1 MHIMSM
7 AVPEAS
13 LRLRGWMD
21 GHKGKQSIQ
30 LYEKQHK
37 TKGGAQAL
45 FTHCVS
51 DYFSYTLSSI
61 IHTLLGNAYAEAD
74 VVLKKKGTDKEE
86 DAQVTRPRCYIKSS
100 PLRSSHCG
108 TMVCSAA
115 VLRVISSS
123 FFCHLISSS
132 QGPTVHFQCSC
143 TPIIRLKIGG
153 GHLSINQITSSVTR
167 ELLSLCVSFLVL
179 SRFQSCHANRLRGFL
194 ILIWAS
200 ERAHTLQICK
210 RWTRRVQAA

>member
-1 MHIMSM
+1 MSPPAAEAGGRQYRDATETCSCAHAALSSDTHMHIMSM

-74 VVLKKKGTDKEE
+74 VVLKKK
-86 DAQVTRPRCYIKSS
+86 R
-100 PLRSSHCG
+100 
-108 TMVCSAA
+108 
-115 VLRVISSS
+115 
-123 FFCHLISSS
+123 
-132 QGPTVHFQCSC
+132 
-143 TPIIRLKIGG
+143 
-153 GHLSINQITSSVTR
+153 
-167 ELLSLCVSFLVL
+167 
-179 SRFQSCHANRLRGFL
+179 NR
-194 ILIWAS
+194 
-200 ERAHTLQICK
+200 
-210 RWTRRVQAA
+210 